1 MTHPVEH
8 LATLIHTTTPA
19 DYPRAT
25 LQTMQKRLLVTF
37 GSALAGSRSHETG
50 RMLSALAL
58 HKSRKGQAK
67 VWGTELRVD
76 RRSAALVNGVSANP
90 TIRDEHSRYD
100 DIGAVIIPALIAWA
114 EGRST
119 PATGLELLHAC
130 IMGYEVV
137 GRMQAAWG
145 GSAAINTDVPKPG
158 AYNVYGAATAVCLIH
173 RAKAGAL
180 AQALAIACAY
190 AGGTQYSTDSSHTQ
204 KLQTGRAAEGGY
216 MAAQLTATGYSGT
229 TAVFDPVLWDS
240 AVQPNASEHADP
252 TALSADYGVCWHVD
266 TAFGSPPC
274 TLDDTAVS
282 ASLMDLVGPDI
293 HVQQAEALV
302 VAVHELPT
310 ALSIQPLIDL
320 LSVSV

>member
-8 LATLIHTTTPA
+8 LAALIHATTPA

-25 LQTMQKRLLVTF
+25 LQTMQLRLLMTF

-58 HKSRKGQAK
+58 HKARKGQAT

-76 RRSAALVNGVSANP
+76 RRSAALINGVSANP

-100 DIGAVIIPALIAWA
+100 DMGAVIIPALIAWA

-119 PATGLELLHAC
+119 PVTGLELLHAC

-145 GSAAINTDVPKPG
+145 GSAAINTQMPNTG
-158 AYNVYGAATAVCLIH
+158 AYNVYGAATAVSVVH
-173 RAKAGAL
+173 RANAGAL
-180 AQALAIACAY
+180 AQALAIACTY
-190 AGGTQYSTDSSHTQ
+190 SGGTRYSVDSSHTQ
-204 KLQTGRAAEGGY
+204 KLHTGRAAEGGY

-229 TAVFDPVLWDS
+229 TAVFDPVLWHS
-240 AVQPNASEHADP
+240 VAQPNAGEHTDH

-274 TLDDTAVS
+274 TLDETAVT
-282 ASLMDLVGPDI
+282 ASFIDLVSPVI
-293 HVQQAEALV
+293 PVPQAEALV
-302 VAVHELPT
+302 VAVHELPS

>member
-1 MTHPVEH
+1 
-8 LATLIHTTTPA
+8 
-19 DYPRAT
+19 
-25 LQTMQKRLLVTF
+25 
-37 GSALAGSRSHETG
+37 
-50 RMLSALAL
+50 MLSALAL
-58 HKSRKGQAK
+58 HKSRKGQAT
-67 VWGTELRVD
+67 VWGSELRVD

-145 GSAAINTDVPKPG
+145 GSAAIKTHVPKPG

-240 AVQPNASEHADP
+240 AVQPNASEHAGP

-266 TAFGSPPC
+266 TAFGSPSC
-274 TLDDTAVS
+274 TLDETAVT
-282 ASLMDLVGPDI
+282 ASFMDLVGPVI
-293 HVQQAEALV
+293 PVQQAEALV
-302 VAVHELPT
+302 VAVNELPS

>member
-1 MTHPVEH
+1 
-8 LATLIHTTTPA
+8 
-19 DYPRAT
+19 
-25 LQTMQKRLLVTF
+25 
-37 GSALAGSRSHETG
+37 
-50 RMLSALAL
+50 MLSALAL
-58 HKSRKGQAK
+58 HKSRKGQAT

-100 DIGAVIIPALIAWA
+100 DIGAVIIPALIARA

-145 GSAAINTDVPKPG
+145 GSAAIKTHVPKPG
-158 AYNVYGAATAVCLIH
+158 AYNVYGAATAVSLVR
-173 RAKAGAL
+173 RANAGAL

-190 AGGTQYSTDSSHTQ
+190 AGGTQYSTDSSHIQ

-240 AVQPNASEHADP
+240 VVQPNASEHAGP

-274 TLDDTAVS
+274 TLDDTAVT
-282 ASLMDLVGPDI
+282 ASFMDLVGPVI
-293 HVQQAEALV
+293 PVQQAEALV
-302 VAVHELPT
+302 VAVHELPS
-310 ALSIQPLIDL
+310 ALSIQPLFDL